1 MKLFYSL
8 IRLKAVSYCYSHFQN
23 LTELWELILSAALH
37 FYRGKCYHHYK
48 VGFCNSQFPQ
58 MRIQRHCWDS
68 DTGCE
73 VFNLRQMNSA
83 DLPKPTT
90 QIWSLLEAL
99 CVSSLNFQRNLTIT
113 DQHVHN
119 RITKQLALL
128 IWSHI
133 WLRKSYSLFTCIWA
147 TLNKHRAYQRKLW
160 MDFATY
166 PFNSHLKTESCL
178 TTTTLITD

>member
-1 MKLFYSL
+1 MKLFYFL
-8 IRLKAVSYCYSHFQN
+8 ICLKVVSYCYSHFQN
-23 LTELWELILSAALH
+23 LTELWEIILSTALH

-58 MRIQRHCWDS
+58 MRIQRRWWDL

-73 VFNLRQMNSA
+73 IFNWSQTNSA
-83 DLPKPTT
+83 DLPKPITR
-90 QIWSLLEAL
+90 IWSLLEAS
-99 CVSSLNFQRNLTIT
+99 CVSSLNFQRNLTLT
-113 DQHVHN
+113 DQHFHS

-133 WLRKSYSLFTCIWA
+133 WLRKANSLFIRA
-147 TLNKHRAYQRKLW
+147 TLNKHSAYQRKLW